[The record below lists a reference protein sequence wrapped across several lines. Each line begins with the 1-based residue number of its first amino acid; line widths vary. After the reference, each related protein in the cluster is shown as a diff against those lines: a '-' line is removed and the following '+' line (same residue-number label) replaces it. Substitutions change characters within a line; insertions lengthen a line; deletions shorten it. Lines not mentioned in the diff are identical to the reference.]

1 MPARPFSFPV
11 EFPIEKWAGAS
22 SRPGFLMTEQMDA
35 IAVLSAASWPVLLVD
50 QSAKIRE
57 ANAAAREFFGA
68 KAEGGAAPLV
78 ALWTNEN
85 GTDPA
90 GFLDKVT
97 AGKSLTAALKLRGK
111 GIAITPFNA
120 SVCSLDQ
127 GGGKC
132 FLFQL
137 FPNSPAAG
145 AARSDAKGQSV
156 EINLAQKQKLDCALQ
171 LTRTVALDFNN
182 TLTAIL
188 GHVTHILST
197 TEPHHPWRVSLTE
210 IEKASE
216 RAAEVANQL
225 AAFSSEQKD
234 AFAQTSGNINTL
246 LRRTAE
252 LFQTPQY
259 NALAW
264 QLQLEPKVFTVNYD
278 EAKMQQAF
286 VKILE
291 NAVQAVTADGRI
303 TVQTRNLELSAPTQD
318 RTAHLLPGVYVCIE
332 ISDNGCGIEPAVLP
346 RIFEPFFTTKYG
358 HRGLGLAWVYGIV
371 TNHGGGVAV
380 SSQLGQGAS
389 VRVYLPA
396 LKKFVEE
403 KIIKDYELDGEETI
417 LVVDDEEMVLTMAE
431 MVLKSRGYR
440 VLTANSGEKALQLIH
455 ETKSLIDLL
464 ITDMVMPKMNGRE
477 LIEKVRAVSPAT
489 RVLCATAC
497 TRSADIEKQIDFL
510 GKPFTAQQLLRK
522 AREALTAQSA

>member
-1 MPARPFSFPV
+1 
-11 EFPIEKWAGAS
+11 
-22 SRPGFLMTEQMDA
+22 MTEQMDA

-50 QSAKIRE
+50 QSARIRE
-57 ANAAAREFFGA
+57 ANAAALEFFGE
-68 KAEGGAAPLV
+68 KVEGGAAPLV

-85 GTDPA
+85 GADPA

-97 AGKSLTAALKLRGK
+97 AGKSLTTPLKLRGK

-127 GGGKC
+127 GGAKC

-137 FPNSPAAG
+137 FPNSPVAAG
-145 AARSDAKGQSV
+145 AARPDGKGQSV

-188 GHVTHILST
+188 GHVTHVLST
-197 TEPHHPWRVSLTE
+197 TEPNHPWRRSLTE

-234 AFAQTSGNINTL
+234 AFAQTSGNINNL
-246 LRRTAE
+246 MRRTAE

-259 NALAW
+259 NGLAW
-264 QLQLEPKVFTVNYD
+264 QVQLEPRVFTVNYD

-291 NAVQAVTADGRI
+291 NAVQAITAAGRI
-303 TVQTRNLELSAPTQD
+303 SISTRNLELSAPTQD
-318 RTAHLLPGVYVCIE
+318 RTAHLLAGVYVCIE

-380 SSQLGQGAS
+380 SSQLGQGTS

-403 KIIKDYELDGEETI
+403 KVIKDYELDGQETI
-417 LVVDDEEMVLTMAE
+417 LVVDDEEMVLTMAD

-440 VLTANSGEKALQLIH
+440 VLTANSGEKALQIIH
-455 ETKSLIDLL
+455 ETQSLIDLL

-497 TRSADIEKQIDFL
+497 TRSADIEKQLDFL
-510 GKPFTAQQLLRK
+510 SKPFTSQELLRK
-522 AREALTAQSA
+522 TREALTAQTA